1 MAAHPYAKEYNQYI
15 VPIILYRVGIN
26 QKGGKVGK
34 MVATPS
40 GDDWQG
46 LKPSRVLWRVRHAT
60 DPLDGFPGR
69 ALLQNIFSRLASL
82 FRNRS
87 TY

>member
-1 MAAHPYAKEYNQYI
+1 
-15 VPIILYRVGIN
+15 
-26 QKGGKVGK
+26 

-40 GDDWQG
+40 GDNWQG
-46 LKPSRVLWRVRHAT
+46 LKPSRVLWRVPHAT

-87 TY
+87 TC